1 MAAAGPDKQGK
12 PVEKK
17 MAQLIWNLDFSRT
30 VRDFDFTRKAMQ
42 GISRVIAS
50 EDFEDMDADAIF
62 DYLLNEMEIVVFK
75 DYLKRYIYER
85 AGIKEP
91 FFRVPDDVYLDIIL
105 DSFEQNR
112 APLSLTPTTVKRRA
126 MVKRWLDQDSVN
138 RQTVFALGFGLRM
151 TVKDVSDFLTKV
163 IKETDF
169 DDLDPWECT
178 YQYCYSKSLPYAKA
192 VSIMN
197 GYSAPENAEEK
208 ALAEK
213 VSALKRKGHGDT
225 RNKRMRSF
233 QSVYRECQQLVAGL
247 YQEEND
253 TGNGSKVWKPDDIG
267 PSDIEKM
274 LCDGIPM
281 TAGGN
286 RMKMSSSLLNRQFW
300 QKRITRQR
308 LDSLL
313 KGELEIE
320 RYDLIT
326 LQFLISSQ
334 QEDED
339 PRKRC
344 MLFLDKMNLILTGC
358 GMQAVYPANPYEA
371 FILMCLLTE
380 MPLLT
385 YYDVWERS
393 YEDAEQ

>member
-1 MAAAGPDKQGK
+1 MSQS
-12 PVEKK
+12 
-17 MAQLIWNLDFSRT
+17 IWNLDFSRT
-30 VRDFDFTRKAMQ
+30 VRDYDFTRKAMQ
-42 GISRVIAS
+42 GISRVISS
-50 EDFEDMDADAIF
+50 EDFEDMDVDAIF

-85 AGIKEP
+85 AGLTEP
-91 FFRVPDDVYLDIIL
+91 FSKVQDDVYLDIIL

-112 APLSLTPTTVKRRA
+112 APVSLTPTTVKRRA

-151 TVKDVSDFLTKV
+151 TEEDVSDFLTKV

-169 DDLDPWECT
+169 DDLDPRECI
-178 YQYCYSKSLPYAKA
+178 YRYCYSKNLPYAKA
-192 VSIMN
+192 VSLMN
-197 GYSAPENAEEK
+197 GTAVSEDAGEK
-208 ALAEK
+208 AISEKIRELKEKGRDDKQDRRTLA
-213 VSALKRKGHGDT
+213 
-225 RNKRMRSF
+225 F
-233 QSVYRECQQLVAGL
+233 QAVYQECRQLVASL

-253 TGNGSKVWKPDDIG
+253 TGDGSKVWKLDDIG

-286 RMKMSSSLLNRQFW
+286 RMKMSNSLLNRQFR

-334 QEDED
+334 QEDEN

-344 MLFLDKMNLILTGC
+344 MLYLDRMNMILTGC

-393 YEDAEQ
+393 YEDE

>member
-1 MAAAGPDKQGK
+1 
-12 PVEKK
+12 
-17 MAQLIWNLDFSRT
+17 
-30 VRDFDFTRKAMQ
+30 MQ
-42 GISRVIAS
+42 GISRVISS
-50 EDFEDMDADAIF
+50 EDFEDMDVDAIF

-85 AGIKEP
+85 AGIREP
-91 FFRVPDDVYLDIIL
+91 FSKVQDNVYLDIIL

-112 APLSLTPTTVKRRA
+112 APVSLTPTTVKRRA

-151 TVKDVSDFLTKV
+151 TEEDVSDFLTKV
-163 IKETDF
+163 IRETDF
-169 DDLDPWECT
+169 DDLDPRECV
-178 YQYCYSKSLPYAKA
+178 YRYCYSKNLPYAKA
-192 VSIMN
+192 VSLMN
-197 GYSAPENAEEK
+197 GTAVSEDAGEK
-208 ALAEK
+208 AISEKIRELKEKGRDDKQDRRTLA
-213 VSALKRKGHGDT
+213 
-225 RNKRMRSF
+225 F
-233 QSVYRECQQLVAGL
+233 QAVYQECRQLVASL

-253 TGNGSKVWKPDDIG
+253 TGDGSKVWKLDDIG

-286 RMKMSSSLLNRQFW
+286 RMKMSNSLLNRQFR

-344 MLFLDKMNLILTGC
+344 VLYLDRMNMILTGC

-393 YEDAEQ
+393 YEDE

>member
-1 MAAAGPDKQGK
+1 MSQS
-12 PVEKK
+12 
-17 MAQLIWNLDFSRT
+17 IWNLDFSRT

-42 GISRVIAS
+42 GISRVISS
-50 EDFEDMDADAIF
+50 EDFEDMDVDAIF

-85 AGIKEP
+85 AGIREP
-91 FFRVPDDVYLDIIL
+91 FSKVQDNVYLDIIL

-112 APLSLTPTTVKRRA
+112 APVSLTPTTVKRRA

-151 TVKDVSDFLTKV
+151 TEEDVSDFLTKV

-169 DDLDPWECT
+169 DDLDPRECI
-178 YQYCYSKSLPYAKA
+178 YRYCYSKNLPYAKA
-192 VSIMN
+192 VSLMN
-197 GYSAPENAEEK
+197 GTAVSEDAGEK
-208 ALAEK
+208 AISEKIRELKEKGRDDKQDRRTLA
-213 VSALKRKGHGDT
+213 
-225 RNKRMRSF
+225 F
-233 QSVYRECQQLVAGL
+233 QAVYQECRQLVASL

-253 TGNGSKVWKPDDIG
+253 TGDGSKVWKLDDIG

-286 RMKMSSSLLNRQFW
+286 RMKMSNSLLNRQFR

-344 MLFLDKMNLILTGC
+344 MLYLDRMNMILTGC

-393 YEDAEQ
+393 YEDE

>member
-1 MAAAGPDKQGK
+1 MSQS
-12 PVEKK
+12 
-17 MAQLIWNLDFSRT
+17 IWNLDFSRT

-42 GISRVIAS
+42 GISRVISS
-50 EDFEDMDADAIF
+50 EDFEDMDVDAIF

-85 AGIKEP
+85 AGIREP
-91 FFRVPDDVYLDIIL
+91 FSKVQDNVYLDIIL

-112 APLSLTPTTVKRRA
+112 APVSLTPTTVKRRA
-126 MVKRWLDQDSVN
+126 MFKRWLDQDSVN

-151 TVKDVSDFLTKV
+151 TEEDVSDFLTKV

-169 DDLDPWECT
+169 DDLDPRECI
-178 YQYCYSKSLPYAKA
+178 YRYCYSKNLPYAKA
-192 VSIMN
+192 VSLMN
-197 GYSAPENAEEK
+197 GTAVSEDAGEK
-208 ALAEK
+208 AISEKIRELKEKGRDDKQDRRTLA
-213 VSALKRKGHGDT
+213 
-225 RNKRMRSF
+225 F
-233 QSVYRECQQLVAGL
+233 QAVYQECRQLVASL

-253 TGNGSKVWKPDDIG
+253 TGDGSKVWKLDDIG

-286 RMKMSSSLLNRQFW
+286 RMKMSNSLLNRQFR

-334 QEDED
+334 QEDEN

-344 MLFLDKMNLILTGC
+344 MLYLDRMNMILTGC

-393 YEDAEQ
+393 YEDE

>member
-1 MAAAGPDKQGK
+1 
-12 PVEKK
+12 
-17 MAQLIWNLDFSRT
+17 MAQSIWNLDFSRT

-42 GISRVIAS
+42 GISRVISS
-50 EDFEDMDADAIF
+50 EDFEDMDVDAIF

-85 AGIKEP
+85 AGLTEP
-91 FFRVPDDVYLDIIL
+91 FSKVQDNVYLDIIL

-112 APLSLTPTTVKRRA
+112 APVSLTPTTVKRRA

-151 TVKDVSDFLTKV
+151 TEEDVSDFLTKV

-169 DDLDPWECT
+169 DDLDPRECI
-178 YQYCYSKSLPYAKA
+178 YRYCYSKNLPYAKA
-192 VSIMN
+192 VSLMN
-197 GYSAPENAEEK
+197 GTAVSEDAGEK
-208 ALAEK
+208 AISEKIRELIEKGRDDKQDRRTLA
-213 VSALKRKGHGDT
+213 
-225 RNKRMRSF
+225 F
-233 QSVYRECQQLVAGL
+233 QAVYQECRQLVASL

-253 TGNGSKVWKPDDIG
+253 TGDGSKVWKLDDIG

-286 RMKMSSSLLNRQFW
+286 RMKMSNSLLNRQFR

-344 MLFLDKMNLILTGC
+344 MLYLDRMNMILTGC

-393 YEDAEQ
+393 YENEE

>member
-1 MAAAGPDKQGK
+1 
-12 PVEKK
+12 
-17 MAQLIWNLDFSRT
+17 MAQSIWNLDFSRT

-42 GISRVIAS
+42 GISRVISS
-50 EDFEDMDADAIF
+50 EDFEDMDVDAIF

-85 AGIKEP
+85 AGIREP
-91 FFRVPDDVYLDIIL
+91 FSKVQDNVYLDIIL

-112 APLSLTPTTVKRRA
+112 APVSLTPTTVKCRT

-151 TVKDVSDFLTKV
+151 TEEDVSDFLTKV

-169 DDLDPWECT
+169 DDLDPRECI
-178 YQYCYSKSLPYAKA
+178 YRYCYSKNLPYAKA
-192 VSIMN
+192 VSLMN
-197 GYSAPENAEEK
+197 GTAVSEDTGEK
-208 ALAEK
+208 AISEKIRELKEKGRDDKQDRRTLA
-213 VSALKRKGHGDT
+213 
-225 RNKRMRSF
+225 F
-233 QSVYRECQQLVAGL
+233 QAVYQECRQLVASL

-253 TGNGSKVWKPDDIG
+253 TGDGSKVWKLDDIG

-286 RMKMSSSLLNRQFW
+286 RMKMSNSLLNRQFR

-344 MLFLDKMNLILTGC
+344 MLYLDRMNMILTGC

-393 YEDAEQ
+393 YENEE

>member
-1 MAAAGPDKQGK
+1 M
-12 PVEKK
+12 KK
-17 MAQLIWNLDFSRT
+17 MAQSIWNLDFSRT

-42 GISRVIAS
+42 GISRVISS
-50 EDFEDMDADAIF
+50 EDFEDMDVDAIF

-85 AGIKEP
+85 AGLTEP
-91 FFRVPDDVYLDIIL
+91 FSKVQDDVYLDIIL

-112 APLSLTPTTVKRRA
+112 APISLTPTTVKRRA

-151 TVKDVSDFLTKV
+151 TEEDVSDFLTKV

-169 DDLDPWECT
+169 DDLDPRECI
-178 YQYCYSKSLPYAKA
+178 YRYCYSKNLPYAKA
-192 VSIMN
+192 VSLMN
-197 GYSAPENAEEK
+197 GTAVSEDAGEK
-208 ALAEK
+208 AISEKIRELKEKGRDEKQDRRTLA
-213 VSALKRKGHGDT
+213 
-225 RNKRMRSF
+225 F
-233 QSVYRECQQLVAGL
+233 QAVYQECRQLVASL

-253 TGNGSKVWKPDDIG
+253 TGDGSKVWKLDDIG

-286 RMKMSSSLLNRQFW
+286 RMKMSNSLLNRQFR

-344 MLFLDKMNLILTGC
+344 MLYLDRMNMILTGC

-393 YEDAEQ
+393 YEDE

>member
-1 MAAAGPDKQGK
+1 
-12 PVEKK
+12 
-17 MAQLIWNLDFSRT
+17 MAQSIWNLDFSRT

-42 GISRVIAS
+42 GISRVITS
-50 EDFEDMDADAIF
+50 EDFEDMDVDAIF

-85 AGIKEP
+85 AGIREP
-91 FFRVPDDVYLDIIL
+91 FSKVQDDVYLDIIL

-112 APLSLTPTTVKRRA
+112 APVSLTPTTVKRRA

-151 TVKDVSDFLTKV
+151 TEGDVSDFLTKV

-169 DDLDPWECT
+169 DDLDPWECV
-178 YQYCYSKSLPYAKA
+178 YRYCYSKNLPYAKA

-197 GYSAPENAEEK
+197 GTAVSEDADEK
-208 ALAEK
+208 AISEK
-213 VSALKRKGHGDT
+213 IRELKEKGRDDT
-225 RNKRMRSF
+225 QDRRTRAF
-233 QSVYRECQQLVAGL
+233 QAVYQECRQLVAGL

-253 TGNGSKVWKPDDIG
+253 TGDGSKVWKPDDIG

-274 LCDGIPM
+274 LCDGIPV
-281 TAGGN
+281 TGSGN
-286 RMKMSSSLLNRQFW
+286 RMKMSSSLLNRQFR

-344 MLFLDKMNLILTGC
+344 ILFLDKMNMILTGC

>member
-1 MAAAGPDKQGK
+1 MSQS
-12 PVEKK
+12 
-17 MAQLIWNLDFSRT
+17 IWNLDFSRT

-42 GISRVIAS
+42 GISRVISS
-50 EDFEDMDADAIF
+50 EDFEDMDVDAIF

-85 AGIKEP
+85 AGIREP
-91 FFRVPDDVYLDIIL
+91 FSKVQDNVYLDIIL

-112 APLSLTPTTVKRRA
+112 APVSLTPTTVKRRA

-151 TVKDVSDFLTKV
+151 TEEDVSDFLTKV

-169 DDLDPWECT
+169 DDLDPRECI
-178 YQYCYSKSLPYAKA
+178 YRYCYSKNLPYAKA
-192 VSIMN
+192 VSLMN
-197 GYSAPENAEEK
+197 GTAVSEDAGEK
-208 ALAEK
+208 AISEKIRELKEKGRDDKQDRRTLA
-213 VSALKRKGHGDT
+213 
-225 RNKRMRSF
+225 F
-233 QSVYRECQQLVAGL
+233 QAVYQECRQLVASL

-253 TGNGSKVWKPDDIG
+253 TGDGSKVWKLDDIG

-286 RMKMSSSLLNRQFW
+286 RMKMSNSLLNRQFR

-334 QEDED
+334 QEDEN

-344 MLFLDKMNLILTGC
+344 MLYLDRMNVILTGC

-393 YEDAEQ
+393 YEDE

>member
-1 MAAAGPDKQGK
+1 
-12 PVEKK
+12 
-17 MAQLIWNLDFSRT
+17 MAQSIWNLDFSRT

-42 GISRVIAS
+42 GISRVITS
-50 EDFEDMDADAIF
+50 DDFEDMDVDAIF

-91 FFRVPDDVYLDIIL
+91 FSKVPDDVYLDIIL

-112 APLSLTPTTVKRRA
+112 APVSLTPTTVKRRA
-126 MVKRWLDQDSVN
+126 MIKRWLDQDSVS
-138 RQTVFALGFGLRM
+138 RQTIFALGFGLRM
-151 TVKDVSDFLTKV
+151 TAEDVSDFLTKV

-169 DDLDPWECT
+169 DDLDPRESV
-178 YQYCYSKSLPYAKA
+178 YRYCYSHNLPYAKA
-192 VSIMN
+192 VSLMDAEIPPDS
-197 GYSAPENAEEK
+197 GEEK
-208 ALAEK
+208 ALITRVLE
-213 VSALKRKGHGDT
+213 LKKRENNQGEDKRARAF
-225 RNKRMRSF
+225 RN
-233 QSVYRECQQLVAGL
+233 VYRECQGLVAGL

-253 TGNGSKVWKPDDIG
+253 TRNGTRIWRPEDIG

-281 TAGGN
+281 TSGGN
-286 RMKMSSSLLNRQFW
+286 RMKMSSSLLNRQFR
-300 QKRITRQR
+300 QRRITRQR

-313 KGELEIE
+313 RGELEIE
-320 RYDLIT
+320 RYDLMT
-326 LQFLISSQ
+326 LQFLIRSQ

-344 MLFLDKMNLILTGC
+344 LLFIDRINGILTAC
-358 GMQAVYPANPYEA
+358 GMQAIYPANPYEA

-380 MPLLT
+380 TPLLT

-393 YEDAEQ
+393 YEEAGQ

>member
-1 MAAAGPDKQGK
+1 
-12 PVEKK
+12 
-17 MAQLIWNLDFSRT
+17 MAQSIWDLDFSRT

-42 GISRVIAS
+42 GISRVVTS
-50 EDFEDMDADAIF
+50 EDFEDMDVDAIF

-85 AGIKEP
+85 AGLTEP
-91 FFRVPDDVYLDIIL
+91 FSKVQDNVYLDIIL

-112 APLSLTPTTVKRRA
+112 APVSLTPTTVKRRA

-151 TVKDVSDFLTKV
+151 TEEDVSDFLTKA

-169 DDLDPWECT
+169 DDLDPRECI
-178 YQYCYSKSLPYAKA
+178 YRYCYSKNLPYAKA
-192 VSIMN
+192 VSLMN
-197 GYSAPENAEEK
+197 GTAVSEDAGEK
-208 ALAEK
+208 AISEK
-213 VSALKRKGHGDT
+213 IRELKEKGRDDT
-225 RNKRMRSF
+225 QDRRTRAF
-233 QSVYRECQQLVAGL
+233 QAVYQECRQLVASL

-253 TGNGSKVWKPDDIG
+253 TGDGSKVWKLDDIG

-286 RMKMSSSLLNRQFW
+286 RMKMSNSLLNRQFR

-344 MLFLDKMNLILTGC
+344 MLYLDRMNMILTGC

-393 YEDAEQ
+393 YEDE

>member
-1 MAAAGPDKQGK
+1 
-12 PVEKK
+12 
-17 MAQLIWNLDFSRT
+17 MAQSIWDLDFSRT

-42 GISRVIAS
+42 GISRVVTS
-50 EDFEDMDADAIF
+50 EDFEDMDVDAIF

-85 AGIKEP
+85 AGLTEP
-91 FFRVPDDVYLDIIL
+91 FSKVQDNVYLDIIL

-112 APLSLTPTTVKRRA
+112 APVSLTPTTVKRRA

-151 TVKDVSDFLTKV
+151 TEEDVSDFLTKA

-169 DDLDPWECT
+169 DDLDPRECI
-178 YQYCYSKSLPYAKA
+178 YRYCYSKNLPYAKA
-192 VSIMN
+192 VSLMN
-197 GYSAPENAEEK
+197 GTAVSEDAGEK
-208 ALAEK
+208 AISEKIRELKGKGRDDKQDRRTLA
-213 VSALKRKGHGDT
+213 
-225 RNKRMRSF
+225 F
-233 QSVYRECQQLVAGL
+233 QAVYQECRQLVASL

-253 TGNGSKVWKPDDIG
+253 TGDGSKVWKLDDIG

-286 RMKMSSSLLNRQFW
+286 RMKMSNSLLNRQFR

-344 MLFLDKMNLILTGC
+344 MLYLDRMNMILTGC

-393 YEDAEQ
+393 YEDE

>member
-1 MAAAGPDKQGK
+1 
-12 PVEKK
+12 
-17 MAQLIWNLDFSRT
+17 MAQSIWNLDFSRT

-42 GISRVIAS
+42 GISRVITS
-50 EDFEDMDADAIF
+50 EDFEDMDVDAIF

-85 AGIKEP
+85 AGIREP
-91 FFRVPDDVYLDIIL
+91 FSKVQDDVYLDIIL

-112 APLSLTPTTVKRRA
+112 APVSLTPTTVKRRA

-151 TVKDVSDFLTKV
+151 TEGDVSDFLTKV

-169 DDLDPWECT
+169 DDLDPWECV
-178 YQYCYSKSLPYAKA
+178 YRYCYSKNLPYAKA

-197 GYSAPENAEEK
+197 GTAVSEDADEK
-208 ALAEK
+208 AISEK
-213 VSALKRKGHGDT
+213 IRELKEKGRDDT
-225 RNKRMRSF
+225 QDRRTRAF
-233 QSVYRECQQLVAGL
+233 QAVYQECRQLVAGL

-253 TGNGSKVWKPDDIG
+253 TGDGSKVWKPDDIG

-274 LCDGIPM
+274 LCDGIPV
-281 TAGGN
+281 TGSGN
-286 RMKMSSSLLNRQFW
+286 RMKMSSSLLNRQFR

-344 MLFLDKMNLILTGC
+344 ILFLDKMNLILTGC

>member
-1 MAAAGPDKQGK
+1 
-12 PVEKK
+12 
-17 MAQLIWNLDFSRT
+17 MAQSIWNLDFSRT

-42 GISRVIAS
+42 GISRVITS
-50 EDFEDMDADAIF
+50 EDFEDMDVDAIF

-85 AGIKEP
+85 AGIRDP
-91 FFRVPDDVYLDIIL
+91 FSKVQDDVYLDIIL

-112 APLSLTPTTVKRRA
+112 APVSLTPTTVKRRA

-151 TVKDVSDFLTKV
+151 TERDVSDFLTKV

-169 DDLDPWECT
+169 DDLDPWECV
-178 YQYCYSKSLPYAKA
+178 YRYCYSKNLPYAKA

-197 GYSAPENAEEK
+197 GTAVSEDADEK
-208 ALAEK
+208 AISEK
-213 VSALKRKGHGDT
+213 IRELKEKGRDDT
-225 RNKRMRSF
+225 QDRRTRAF
-233 QSVYRECQQLVAGL
+233 QAVYQECRQLVAGL

-253 TGNGSKVWKPDDIG
+253 TGDGSKVWKPDDIG

-274 LCDGIPM
+274 LCDGIPV
-281 TAGGN
+281 TGSGN
-286 RMKMSSSLLNRQFW
+286 RMKMSSSLLNRQFR

-344 MLFLDKMNLILTGC
+344 ILFLDKMNMILTGC

>member
-1 MAAAGPDKQGK
+1 M
-12 PVEKK
+12 KK
-17 MAQLIWNLDFSRT
+17 MAQSIWNLDFSRT

-42 GISRVIAS
+42 GISRVISS
-50 EDFEDMDADAIF
+50 EDFEDMDVDAIF

-85 AGIKEP
+85 AGLTEP
-91 FFRVPDDVYLDIIL
+91 FSKVQDDVYLDIIL

-112 APLSLTPTTVKRRA
+112 APVSLTPTTVKRRA

-151 TVKDVSDFLTKV
+151 TEEDVSDFLTKV

-169 DDLDPWECT
+169 DDLDPRECI
-178 YQYCYSKSLPYAKA
+178 YRYCYSKNLPYAKA
-192 VSIMN
+192 VSLMN
-197 GYSAPENAEEK
+197 GTAVSEDAGEK
-208 ALAEK
+208 AISEKIRELKGKGRDDKQDRRTLA
-213 VSALKRKGHGDT
+213 
-225 RNKRMRSF
+225 F
-233 QSVYRECQQLVAGL
+233 QAVYQECRQLVASL

-253 TGNGSKVWKPDDIG
+253 TGDGSKVWKLDDIG

-286 RMKMSSSLLNRQFW
+286 RMKMSNSLLNRQFR

-344 MLFLDKMNLILTGC
+344 MLYLDRMNMILTGC

-393 YEDAEQ
+393 YEDE

>member
-1 MAAAGPDKQGK
+1 
-12 PVEKK
+12 
-17 MAQLIWNLDFSRT
+17 MAQSIWNLDFSRT

-42 GISRVIAS
+42 GISRVVTS
-50 EDFEDMDADAIF
+50 DDFEDMDVDAIF
-62 DYLLNEMEIVVFK
+62 DYLLNEMEIVVFR

-85 AGIKEP
+85 AGMKEP
-91 FFRVPDDVYLDIIL
+91 FFRVPDETYLEIIL
-105 DSFEQNR
+105 DSFDQNR
-112 APLSLTPTTVKRRA
+112 APVSLTPTTVKRRA
-126 MVKRWLDQDSVN
+126 MVKRWLSQDSVN

-151 TVKDVSDFLTKV
+151 TPADVSEFLTKV
-163 IKETDF
+163 IKESDF
-169 DDLDPWECT
+169 DDRDPRECVFR
-178 YQYCYSKSLPYAKA
+178 YCYSKNLPYAKA
-192 VSIMN
+192 VGIMDA
-197 GYSAPENAEEK
+197 GAAPENAEEK
-208 ALAEK
+208 ALADRIAE
-213 VSALKRKGHGDT
+213 LGKRGNDPAKDRRARAFGDA
-225 RNKRMRSF
+225 
-233 QSVYRECQQLVAGL
+233 YRECRELVAGL

-253 TGNGSKVWKPDDIG
+253 TGDGKRIWRPEDIG

-281 TAGGN
+281 TSDGN
-286 RMKMSSSLLNRQFW
+286 RMKMGNSMLNRQFR

-326 LQFLISSQ
+326 LEFLVYSQ
-334 QEDED
+334 KEDED

-344 MLFLDKMNLILTGC
+344 MTYLDRINGVLTGC

-385 YYDVWERS
+385 YYDVWEKS
-393 YEDAEQ
+393 YGDADED

>member
-1 MAAAGPDKQGK
+1 M
-12 PVEKK
+12 
-17 MAQLIWNLDFSRT
+17 
-30 VRDFDFTRKAMQ
+30 
-42 GISRVIAS
+42 
-50 EDFEDMDADAIF
+50 
-62 DYLLNEMEIVVFK
+62 
-75 DYLKRYIYER
+75 
-85 AGIKEP
+85 
-91 FFRVPDDVYLDIIL
+91 YLDIIL

-112 APLSLTPTTVKRRA
+112 APVSLTPTTVKRRA

-151 TVKDVSDFLTKV
+151 TEGDVSDFLTKV

-169 DDLDPWECT
+169 DDLDPRECV
-178 YQYCYSKSLPYAKA
+178 YRYCYSKNLPYAKA

-197 GYSAPENAEEK
+197 GTVASEDAGEKAISEKIRELEEK
-208 ALAEK
+208 GRDDTQDRRTRAFQAVYQEC
-213 VSALKRKGHGDT
+213 RK
-225 RNKRMRSF
+225 
-233 QSVYRECQQLVAGL
+233 LVASL

-253 TGNGSKVWKPDDIG
+253 TGDGSKVWKPDDIG

-281 TAGGN
+281 TASGN
-286 RMKMSSSLLNRQFW
+286 RMKMSSSLLNRQFR

-344 MLFLDKMNLILTGC
+344 MLYLDRMNTILNGC

-393 YEDAEQ
+393 YEEEE

>member
-1 MAAAGPDKQGK
+1 
-12 PVEKK
+12 
-17 MAQLIWNLDFSRT
+17 MAQSIWNLDFSRT
-30 VRDFDFTRKAMQ
+30 VRDYDFTRKAMQ
-42 GISRVIAS
+42 GISRVITS
-50 EDFEDMDADAIF
+50 EDFEDMDVEAIF

-85 AGIKEP
+85 AGIREP
-91 FFRVPDDVYLDIIL
+91 FSRVQDDAYLDIIL

-112 APLSLTPTTVKRRA
+112 APVSFAPTTVKRRA

-138 RQTVFALGFGLRM
+138 RMTVFALGFGLRM
-151 TVKDVSDFLTKV
+151 TEADVSDFLTKV

-169 DDLDPWECT
+169 DDLDPRECV
-178 YQYCYSKSLPYAKA
+178 YRYCYSKHLPYAKA
-192 VSIMN
+192 ISLMN
-197 GYSAPENAEEK
+197 GEAAPDHPDEK
-208 ALAEK
+208 ALAGK
-213 VSALKRKGHGDT
+213 IRDLKKREGDQPVN
-225 RNKRMRSF
+225 NKRMTVFRN
-233 QSVYRECQQLVAGL
+233 VYSECQKLIAAL

-253 TGNGSKVWKPDDIG
+253 TSDGTRTWHPEDIG
-267 PSDIEKM
+267 PSDLEKM

-281 TAGGN
+281 TQSGN
-286 RMKMSSSLLNRQFW
+286 RVKMSHSLLNRQFR

-326 LQFLISSQ
+326 LQFLVSSQ
-334 QEDED
+334 TEDED

-344 MLFLDKMNLILTGC
+344 MTYLDRMNGLLTGC

-385 YYDVWERS
+385 YYDVWEKS
-393 YEDAEQ
+393 YEDVEQ

>member
-1 MAAAGPDKQGK
+1 
-12 PVEKK
+12 
-17 MAQLIWNLDFSRT
+17 MAQSIWNLDFSRT

-42 GISRVIAS
+42 GISRVITS
-50 EDFEDMDADAIF
+50 EDFENMDVDAIF

-85 AGIKEP
+85 AGIREP
-91 FFRVPDDVYLDIIL
+91 FSKIQDDVYLDIIL

-112 APLSLTPTTVKRRA
+112 APVSLAPTTVKRRA

-151 TVKDVSDFLTKV
+151 TEGDVSDFLTKV

-169 DDLDPWECT
+169 DDLDPRECV
-178 YQYCYSKSLPYAKA
+178 YRYCYSKNLPYAKA

-197 GYSAPENAEEK
+197 GTVASEDAGEKAISEKIRELEEK
-208 ALAEK
+208 GRDDTQDRRTRAFQAVYQEC
-213 VSALKRKGHGDT
+213 RK
-225 RNKRMRSF
+225 
-233 QSVYRECQQLVAGL
+233 LVASL

-253 TGNGSKVWKPDDIG
+253 TGDGSKVWKPDDIG

-281 TAGGN
+281 TASGN
-286 RMKMSSSLLNRQFW
+286 RMKMSSSLLNRQFR

-344 MLFLDKMNLILTGC
+344 MLYLDRMNTILNGC

-393 YEDAEQ
+393 YEEEE

>member
-1 MAAAGPDKQGK
+1 MSQS
-12 PVEKK
+12 
-17 MAQLIWNLDFSRT
+17 IWNLDFSRT

-42 GISRVIAS
+42 GISRVISS
-50 EDFEDMDADAIF
+50 EDFEDMDVDAIF

-85 AGIKEP
+85 AGLTEP
-91 FFRVPDDVYLDIIL
+91 FSKVQDNVYLDIIL

-112 APLSLTPTTVKRRA
+112 APVSLTPTTVKRRA

-151 TVKDVSDFLTKV
+151 TEEDVSDFLTKV

-169 DDLDPWECT
+169 DDLDPRECI
-178 YQYCYSKSLPYAKA
+178 YRYCYSKNLPYAKA
-192 VSIMN
+192 VSLMN
-197 GYSAPENAEEK
+197 GTAVSEDAGEK
-208 ALAEK
+208 AISEKIRELKEKGRDDKQDRRTLA
-213 VSALKRKGHGDT
+213 
-225 RNKRMRSF
+225 F
-233 QSVYRECQQLVAGL
+233 QAVYQECRQLVASL

-253 TGNGSKVWKPDDIG
+253 TGDGSKVWKLDDIG

-286 RMKMSSSLLNRQFW
+286 RMKMSNSLLNRQFR

-344 MLFLDKMNLILTGC
+344 MLYLDRMNMILTGC

-393 YEDAEQ
+393 YENEE

>member
-1 MAAAGPDKQGK
+1 MSQS
-12 PVEKK
+12 
-17 MAQLIWNLDFSRT
+17 IWNLDFSRT

-42 GISRVIAS
+42 GISRVISS
-50 EDFEDMDADAIF
+50 EDFEDMDVDAIF

-85 AGIKEP
+85 AGIREP
-91 FFRVPDDVYLDIIL
+91 FSKVQDNVYLDIIL

-112 APLSLTPTTVKRRA
+112 APVSLTPTTVKCRT

-151 TVKDVSDFLTKV
+151 TEEDVSDFLTKV

-169 DDLDPWECT
+169 DDLDPRECI
-178 YQYCYSKSLPYAKA
+178 YRCCYSKNLPYAKA
-192 VSIMN
+192 VSLMN
-197 GYSAPENAEEK
+197 GTAVSEDAGEK
-208 ALAEK
+208 AISEKIRELKEKGRDDKQDRRTLA
-213 VSALKRKGHGDT
+213 
-225 RNKRMRSF
+225 F
-233 QSVYRECQQLVAGL
+233 QAVYQECRQLVASL

-253 TGNGSKVWKPDDIG
+253 TGDGSKVWKLDDIG

-286 RMKMSSSLLNRQFW
+286 RMKMSNSLLNRQFR

-344 MLFLDKMNLILTGC
+344 MLYLDRMNMILTGC

-393 YEDAEQ
+393 YEDE

>member
-1 MAAAGPDKQGK
+1 
-12 PVEKK
+12 
-17 MAQLIWNLDFSRT
+17 MAQSIWNLDFSRT

-42 GISRVIAS
+42 GISRVITS
-50 EDFEDMDADAIF
+50 EDFEDMDVDAIF

-85 AGIKEP
+85 AGIREP
-91 FFRVPDDVYLDIIL
+91 FSKVQDDVYLDIIL

-112 APLSLTPTTVKRRA
+112 APVSLTPTTVKHRA

-151 TVKDVSDFLTKV
+151 TEGDVSDFLTKV

-169 DDLDPWECT
+169 DDLDPWECV
-178 YQYCYSKSLPYAKA
+178 YRYCYSKNLPYAKA

-197 GYSAPENAEEK
+197 GTAVSEDADEK
-208 ALAEK
+208 AISEK
-213 VSALKRKGHGDT
+213 IRELKEKGRDDT
-225 RNKRMRSF
+225 QDRRTRAF
-233 QSVYRECQQLVAGL
+233 QAVYQECRQLVAGL

-253 TGNGSKVWKPDDIG
+253 TGDGSKVWKPDDIG

-274 LCDGIPM
+274 LCDGIPV
-281 TAGGN
+281 TGSGN
-286 RMKMSSSLLNRQFW
+286 RMKMSSSLLNRQFR

-344 MLFLDKMNLILTGC
+344 ILFLDKMNMILTGC

>member
-1 MAAAGPDKQGK
+1 MSQS
-12 PVEKK
+12 
-17 MAQLIWNLDFSRT
+17 IWNLDFSRT

-42 GISRVIAS
+42 GISRVISS
-50 EDFEDMDADAIF
+50 EDFEDMDVDAIF

-85 AGIKEP
+85 AGIREP
-91 FFRVPDDVYLDIIL
+91 FSKVQDNVYLDIIL

-112 APLSLTPTTVKRRA
+112 APVSLTPTTVKRRA

-151 TVKDVSDFLTKV
+151 TEEDVSDFLTKV

-169 DDLDPWECT
+169 DDLDPRECI
-178 YQYCYSKSLPYAKA
+178 YRYCYSKNLPYAKA
-192 VSIMN
+192 VSLMN
-197 GYSAPENAEEK
+197 GTAVSEDAGEK
-208 ALAEK
+208 AISEKIRELKEKGRDDKQDRRTLA
-213 VSALKRKGHGDT
+213 
-225 RNKRMRSF
+225 F
-233 QSVYRECQQLVAGL
+233 QAVYQECRQLVASL

-253 TGNGSKVWKPDDIG
+253 TGDGSKVWKLDDIG

-286 RMKMSSSLLNRQFW
+286 RMKMSNSLLNRQFR

-334 QEDED
+334 QEDEN

-344 MLFLDKMNLILTGC
+344 MLYLDRMNMILTGC

-393 YEDAEQ
+393 YEDE